1 MQGPRPPRRRYEQQP
16 TRKVVTGAAAPG
28 ALVET
33 TDGAL
38 LVQPFEHW
46 PYYTQE
52 QHLLVDNEIL
62 DARFKQRLQL
72 HYSRLERLVRV
83 PSNEL
88 RRGYQLANNDGV
100 LLGKYFPEWAYC
112 PISNR
117 FQKVADWR
125 AAWTSNGREAN
136 QFNPPKSLVPR
147 TRQPGSPV
155 RMQRLEQVRFVL
167 VSPAG
172 EVADIPWDRWLLAR
186 QPGRVRVQERHGEL
200 QATMLDFEAA
210 QPAGFSFIEYSV
222 FDRLGDLS
230 GIFLTAKNQQGQ
242 PLQDANGQQIR
253 TSLNGLY
260 SLRVRRSD
268 LVQYGLLP
276 FQNGT
281 RGQSRPGDEHIL
293 FRPVIRSSNSIYYA
307 NKLESLYI
315 PTRLTQRSTEL
326 IDLIRTS
333 HEEGDTAERISRD
346 IKRHQSIEI
355 SVAYITALID
365 ADFELTDE
373 VLDASELLYRQAEYD
388 YLTRDE
394 LGEHR
399 NATTGRPELVFT
411 AVPGLQLPGLAR
423 IYHLDQ
429 LKMVSVQPSYS
440 RLDPLPSEQAL
451 QPDVY
456 SPTSP
461 NQPVNEREGSAI
473 RKHYIS
479 IYGNQARFLPAYE
492 SYGEGIFLQFDRDE
506 LQKWED
512 EHNEVR
518 EQARLIQANY
528 LQSWQRQAGRVITAS
543 EVMIHTFSHLLL
555 KELEFQCG
563 YPVTSLRERLYCGD
577 GMAGVLLFTV
587 AGAEGSYGGLVSLSK
602 DGRFEEII
610 RTALMRATDCSSD
623 PVCWHP
629 GEQGQGVGGL
639 NMAACSSCSLVPE
652 TSCEEFNSF
661 LDRRLVIDPKFGY
674 FRKLVAA
681 GL

>member
-38 LVQPFEHW
+38 LVQPFEQW
-46 PYYTQE
+46 LYYTQDL
-52 QHLLVDNEIL
+52 HLRADNEIL

-72 HYSRLERLVRV
+72 HYPRLQRLVRV

-88 RRGYQLANNDGV
+88 RGGYQLANAYDV
-100 LLGKYFPEWAYC
+100 LIGKYFPEWAYC

-117 FQKVADWR
+117 FQKVSEWR
-125 AAWTSNGREAN
+125 AAWTSQGKDAN
-136 QFNPPKSLVPR
+136 QFNPPKSLVSR
-147 TRQPGSPV
+147 TRQPGGPM

-172 EVADIPWDRWLLAR
+172 EVADVPWDRWLLAR

-200 QATMLDFEAA
+200 QATMLDFDAA
-210 QPAGFSFIEYSV
+210 FPPGFRSIEYSV

-242 PLQDANGQQIR
+242 TLQDANGQQIR

-268 LVQYGLLP
+268 LVRHGLLP
-276 FQNGT
+276 FQNGV
-281 RGQSRPGDEHIL
+281 RGQARPGDEHIL

-315 PTRLTQRSTEL
+315 PTKLTQRSTAL
-326 IDLIRTS
+326 IDLIRES
-333 HEEGDTAERISRD
+333 HEDGDKPERISRD
-346 IKRHQSIEI
+346 IKRHQELDI
-355 SVAYITALID
+355 SVAYIQALIA

-373 VLDASELLYRQAEYD
+373 VLDASEVLYRQAEYD
-388 YLTRDE
+388 YLTRDMQ
-394 LGEHR
+394 GEHR
-399 NATTGRPELVFT
+399 NATTSRPELVFT
-411 AVPGLQLPGLAR
+411 AVPNLQLPGIQQ

-429 LKMVSVQPSYS
+429 LKMVSVQPSYT
-440 RLDPLPSEQAL
+440 RLDPLPVEQAL
-451 QPDVY
+451 QPDIY
-456 SPTSP
+456 SPASP
-461 NQPVNEREGSAI
+461 NHPANEQEGSAI

-479 IYGNQARFLPAYE
+479 TEGNQARFLPAYE
-492 SYGEGIFLQFDRDE
+492 SYGEGLFFQFDRDE
-506 LQKWED
+506 LKKWE
-512 EHNEVR
+512 EKYPEVG
-518 EQARLIQANY
+518 EQARLLQANY
-528 LQSWQRQAGRVITAS
+528 MRSWQRQAGRVITVS
-543 EVMIHTFSHLLL
+543 EVLIHTFSHLLL

-577 GMAGVLLFTV
+577 GMAGVLIYTV
-587 AGAEGSYGGLVSLSK
+587 AGAEGSYGGLVGLSK
-602 DGRFEEII
+602 NGRLDDII

-623 PVCWHP
+623 PICWLP
-629 GEQGQGVGGL
+629 GDQGQGVGGL
-639 NMAACSSCSLVPE
+639 NMAACASCCLVPE

-661 LDRRLVIDPKFGY
+661 LDRRLVVDPKFGY
-674 FRKLVAA
+674 FR
-681 GL
+681 GLLT